1 VSINREEEVREKL
14 ERAKDEVIGAIA
26 ETMDLYGVTS
36 SAGTL
41 YATMYFNDT
50 MNLDEMRE
58 ELNMS
63 KPSMSTGVRKLQDN
77 GMVKRVFQRGTRK
90 HLYRAEKD
98 FFESFMAFYCKMW
111 EREAR
116 QNLEAISVAEKEL
129 EEIVEMTDI
138 SEALKEEASSH
149 LDLLAE
155 SKIYYK
161 WLKRLSESVKSE
173 DIFEFLPKEENDD

>member
-1 VSINREEEVREKL
+1 
-14 ERAKDEVIGAIA
+14 
-26 ETMDLYGVTS
+26 
-36 SAGTL
+36 
-41 YATMYFNDT
+41 
-50 MNLDEMRE
+50 
-58 ELNMS
+58 

-161 WLKRLSESVKSE
+161 WLRSEEHTSE
-173 DIFEFLPKEENDD
+173 LQSRFDIVCR